1 MDETTETPKKGN
13 SMMMVLGVVVLLVI
27 VGIAFVMM
35 KNKSQTELVK
45 QEELSETESQEAAE
59 NSNTAMTQTD
69 GSSASATTDN
79 GTVKTFT
86 IEAGSF
92 YYKPNAITVKKGDKV
107 KIVMNSVDMMH
118 DFNIDEL
125 KVKLPITK
133 SGETNT
139 VEFTADTAGTFE
151 FYCSVGQHRANGQVG
166 TLIVEE

>member
-1 MDETTETPKKGN
+1 MDETAETPKKGN
-13 SMMMVLGVVVLLVI
+13 SMMMVLGVIVLLVI
-27 VGIAFVMM
+27 VGIAVVMIR
-35 KNKSQTELVK
+35 NRTQTEMVK

-69 GSSASATTDN
+69 SSTSAATDDS
-79 GTVKTFT
+79 TVKTFT

-125 KVKLPITK
+125 NVKIPITK

-139 VEFTADTAGTFE
+139 VEFTAGTVGTFE

>member
-13 SMMMVLGVVVLLVI
+13 SMMVLGLVVILAI
-27 VGIAFVMM
+27 IGIAVFMM
-35 KNKSQTELVK
+35 RNNSQTSQTADTTMEV
-45 QEELSETESQEAAE
+45 QESTAETSMSDAAGSSE
-59 NSNTAMTQTD
+59 AMTND
-69 GSSASATTDN
+69 S
-79 GTVKTFT
+79 TVKTFE

-118 DFNIDEL
+118 DFMIDEL
-125 KVKLPITK
+125 NVKLPVTK